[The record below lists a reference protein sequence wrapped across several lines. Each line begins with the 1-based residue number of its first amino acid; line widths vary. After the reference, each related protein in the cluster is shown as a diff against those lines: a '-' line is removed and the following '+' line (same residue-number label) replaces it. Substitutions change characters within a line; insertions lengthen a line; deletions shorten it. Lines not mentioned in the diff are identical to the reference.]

1 MCIIIFLLTFQ
12 FSFGYFSL
20 NDICHKIC
28 AIEVYDIE
36 LINNDWYPTW
46 IFEFLN
52 LKKNWYSILEKSFN

>member
-36 LINNDWYPTW
+36 LINND
-46 IFEFLN
+46 
-52 LKKNWYSILEKSFN
+52 